1 MMTEHLF
8 SEPVLKDLYFGPLE
22 PFLNCFEGLLLD
34 QGYRRT
40 SIHEKIRV
48 VADFR
53 VWLHQ
58 QHVGINELSDRSI
71 DEFIKHQERKD
82 PIRRGHFA
90 TLRSLVQHLGHP
102 DVTFDLQ
109 REDCIVHDIEKR
121 FAQHL
126 SQERGLAQT
135 TVETYVSHI
144 RHFLDDRFDAGAI
157 QIHKLN
163 PGDITAFLLRYVKTV
178 KRITAK
184 SMTTA
189 LRAFFRYLRLWG
201 EIDANFAEFIPRI
214 ADWRLSELPK
224 SLEGNEVE
232 RLLSSCN
239 RSNKVGQRD
248 YTILLVL
255 ARLGLRAGEVA
266 EMTLD
271 DIDWEA
277 GEIIIQGKGPRKDR
291 LPLPWDVGEALVTYL
306 QHGRPACST
315 RRIFIRAKA
324 PHRGFSSSVAVCNV
338 VERALLRA
346 KLQPPRKGAHLLR
359 HSLATN
365 MLRKGTSLSEIGEI
379 LRHASIATTEIYTKV
394 DIAGL
399 RTLAQPWPGGVV

>member
-1 MMTEHLF
+1 M
-8 SEPVLKDLYFGPLE
+8 
-22 PFLNCFEGLLLD
+22 
-34 QGYRRT
+34 
-40 SIHEKIRV
+40 
-48 VADFR
+48 
-53 VWLHQ
+53 
-58 QHVGINELSDRSI
+58 
-71 DEFIKHQERKD
+71 
-82 PIRRGHFA
+82 
-90 TLRSLVQHLGHP
+90 
-102 DVTFDLQ
+102 Q

-201 EIDANFAEFIPRI
+201 EIDANLAEFIPRI

-266 EMTLD
+266 KMTLD

-291 LPLPWDVGEALVTYL
+291 VPLPWDVGEALVTYL

-379 LRHASIATTEIYTKV
+379 LRHASITTTEIYTKV